1 MNIAFVA
8 PRYHPHIGGV
18 EYVVK
23 SVAERLGR
31 MGHDVTVLAGEP
43 EVERPREEV
52 VGGVRVV
59 RWPTWSPGDAYH
71 VPRLRGELRGV
82 LLELARWA
90 DVIHVH
96 SVHSIISMYALGVV
110 KGLSVRVVVTPYY
123 HGTGHTLL
131 RRLLWIP
138 WRPYVRSLLRNTIT
152 HTVSKLEAELVE
164 RGFGCK
170 AIVIENGVDELVKS
184 FTWSPE
190 DYVMYS
196 GRIERYKNVDLLAR
210 IVKKL
215 NEKHGLDLRLRVFG
229 RGPYRGRLERL
240 LKELEVPFEIEDF
253 KPYKEYIET
262 LSHAT
267 LFGLLSERESYPQ
280 SVNEANAIGA
290 PVITAEPWGLNF
302 EGRPRTLT
310 IDLRWSV
317 DRIADEVYRL
327 LERAPREKPADIPT
341 WDDITLK
348 YVEKLY
354 RG

>member
-1 MNIAFVA
+1 LNIAFVT
-8 PRYHPHIGGV
+8 PRYHPHVGGV

-23 SVAERLGR
+23 SVAERLVR

-71 VPRLRGELRGV
+71 VPRLRGELRRV
-82 LLELARWA
+82 LLELARYV

-96 SVHSIISMYALGVV
+96 SVHSVISMYALGVV
-110 KGLSVRVVVTPYY
+110 KGLGVRVVVTPHY
-123 HGTGHTLL
+123 HGTGHTLF

-138 WRPYVRSLLRNTIT
+138 WRLYVRGLLRDCIV
-152 HTVSKLEAELVE
+152 HSVSRFEAKLIK
-164 RGFGCK
+164 RDFGYD
-170 AIVIENGVDELVKS
+170 AIVIEHGVDELVKS

-215 NEKHGLDLRLRVFG
+215 NEKHGLNLRLRIFG

-240 LKELEVPFEIEDF
+240 LKELEVPFEIGDF

-267 LFGLLSERESYPQ
+267 LFGLLSEREAYGQ
-280 SVNEANAIGA
+280 SVNEANAIGT
-290 PVITAEPWGLNF
+290 PVTTAKPWGLNF

-327 LERAPREKPADIPT
+327 LERAPGEKPADIPT
-341 WDDITLK
+341 WDDITLR
-348 YVEKLY
+348 YVEELY

>member
-23 SVAERLGR
+23 SVAERLVM

-43 EVERPREEV
+43 GVERPREEV

-110 KGLSVRVVVTPYY
+110 KSLGVRVVVTPHY
-123 HGTGHTLL
+123 HGTGHTLF

-138 WRPYVRSLLRNTIT
+138 WRLYVRSLLRGCIV
-152 HTVSKLEAELVE
+152 HSVSRFEAKLVE
-164 RGFGCK
+164 RDFGYN
-170 AIVIENGVDELVKS
+170 AIVIEHGVDELVKI
-184 FTWSPE
+184 FTWNPE

-215 NEKHGLDLRLRVFG
+215 NEKHRLNLRLRIFG
-229 RGPYRGRLERL
+229 RGSYRGRLERL
-240 LKELEVPFEIEDF
+240 LKELGVPFEIGDF

-267 LFGLLSERESYPQ
+267 LFGLLSEREAYGQ
-280 SVNEANAIGA
+280 SVNEANAIGT
-290 PVITAEPWGLNF
+290 PVTTAKPWGLNF

-310 IDLRWSV
+310 IDLRWDL
-317 DRIADEVYRL
+317 DRIADEVYRF
-327 LERAPREKPADIPT
+327 LERAPKEKPADIPT
-341 WDDITLK
+341 WSDVARV
-348 YVEKLY
+348 YEERLY
-354 RG
+354 KG

>member
-1 MNIAFVA
+1 
-8 PRYHPHIGGV
+8 
-18 EYVVK
+18 
-23 SVAERLGR
+23 
-31 MGHDVTVLAGEP
+31 
-43 EVERPREEV
+43 
-52 VGGVRVV
+52 
-59 RWPTWSPGDAYH
+59 
-71 VPRLRGELRGV
+71 
-82 LLELARWA
+82 
-90 DVIHVH
+90 
-96 SVHSIISMYALGVV
+96 MYALGVV
-110 KGLSVRVVVTPYY
+110 KGLGVRVVVTPYY
-123 HGTGHTLL
+123 HGTGHTLF

-138 WRPYVRSLLRNTIT
+138 WRLYVRGLLRNTIT

-164 RGFGCK
+164 RDFGCK

-184 FTWSPE
+184 FTWSPG

-210 IVKKL
+210 IVRKL
-215 NEKHGLDLRLRVFG
+215 NEKHGLNLRLRIFG

-240 LKELEVPFEIEDF
+240 LKELEIPFEIGDF

-290 PVITAEPWGLNF
+290 PVITAKPWGLNF

-310 IDLRWSV
+310 IDLKWSV

-327 LERAPREKPADIPT
+327 LERAPKEKPAGIPT
-341 WDDITLK
+341 WDEISLK
-348 YVEKLY
+348 YVEELY
-354 RG
+354 RR